1 MSSLKPFKHSLCLG
15 LLCLGMHGT
24 AAGAAADDINQA
36 EQLVLQGRAAE
47 ALPLLL
53 PHELNQAGDSHY
65 DYLLGTAW
73 LESNDP
79 ARASLTLERS
89 LHRNPNH
96 AGARLEMGRAY
107 FAMGDY
113 SRSRAEFEALQK
125 LAPPPAAREAIQAYL
140 EEIERRQT
148 AARTRIN
155 AYLESAFGRDGNIN
169 FATSKTTVFVP
180 IFNSDLTLN
189 SDSTAR
195 ADNAGIFAAGAEL
208 SHSVTDRINVFFGAD
223 ARYRNFV
230 HHKDS
235 NFGTAAARTGASF
248 GPQSSQIRIMANA
261 EKLRQNQQP
270 ARDSAGGALEWRWM
284 PVASTAITPFIQYNR
299 LRYRQESNTAND
311 AAQTIGGFG
320 WLESLGG
327 NRTMLFL
334 AAFGGKENALN
345 QRADGD
351 KRLLGT
357 RLAWQTGLLP
367 TLDGYVSAGAQR
379 GHYDVRN
386 LAFDRTRLDI
396 QMEASAG
403 LVWRAWG
410 PLSVR
415 PSLNLTRNRSNIE
428 INDYRRTEY
437 LLTVRYDIR

>member
-1 MSSLKPFKHSLCLG
+1 MATS
-15 LLCLGMHGT
+15 
-24 AAGAAADDINQA
+24 
-36 EQLVLQGRAAE
+36 
-47 ALPLLL
+47 
-53 PHELNQAGDSHY
+53 
-65 DYLLGTAW
+65 
-73 LESNDP
+73 
-79 ARASLTLERS
+79 TL
-89 LHRNPNH
+89 
-96 AGARLEMGRAY
+96 
-107 FAMGDY
+107 
-113 SRSRAEFEALQK
+113 
-125 LAPPPAAREAIQAYL
+125 PPA
-140 EEIERRQT
+140 
-148 AARTRIN
+148 
-155 AYLESAFGRDGNIN
+155 
-169 FATSKTTVFVP
+169 KTTVFVP

-311 AAQTIGGFG
+311 AAQTIGGLG